1 MLLLLL
7 VVLVVVV
14 VVDVVS
20 ISIFYTYFQVSL
32 DKCLIVHSHI
42 LPPMKASVFRE
53 KGLYL
58 ILLRCFFHFYFLINF
73 HLPIYV
79 Q

>member
-32 DKCLIVHSHI
+32 DKCLIVHSH
-42 LPPMKASVFRE
+42 S
-53 KGLYL
+53 
-58 ILLRCFFHFYFLINF
+58 YFTTNEGIS
-73 HLPIYV
+73 I
-79 Q
+79 